1 MSVRLYVLAFLIT
14 TISFALVPTGLT
26 AEEWVF
32 VDLKPKA
39 NSRLDQQWWTG
50 EKAASTL
57 SFLPIGKTEDFAG
70 PNDKKVKFKIEK
82 ECVVV
87 FGTNAAK
94 WPKKI
99 AGIKTDP
106 KVQKV
111 SFVYF
116 LHATGW
122 EDNAAPSYKF
132 IMHYDDNSKAELEM
146 QSGINSDDWC
156 HDDSKLQD
164 KNSVWGWIKKEGA
177 PCGHAGLITTKW
189 KNPKPNKGIVSIDI
203 ESLGT
208 GAVPVIADITLGDV
222 LLNVDVQKKL
232 TTKWGVLKGRI

>member
-1 MSVRLYVLAFLIT
+1 MSVRLYVLALIT
-14 TISFALVPTGLT
+14 TFSFILVSAGLT

-70 PNDKKVKFKIEK
+70 PDDKDVKFKIEK

-99 AGIKTDP
+99 TGIKTDP

-122 EDNAAPSYKF
+122 EDNGAPSYKF
-132 IMHYDDNSKAELEM
+132 IIHYDDNSKAELEM

-164 KNSVWGWIKKEGA
+164 KNSVWGWVKKEGA
-177 PCGHAGLITTKW
+177 PCGHAGLITTRW
-189 KNPKPNKGIVSIDI
+189 KSPKPNKGIVSIDI

-208 GAVPVIADITLGDV
+208 GAVPVIAGITLGDV
-222 LLNVDVQKKL
+222 LLNVDAQQKL
-232 TTKWGVLKGRI
+232 TTKWGTLKGGI

>member
-1 MSVRLYVLAFLIT
+1 MSVRLYVLAFLII
-14 TISFALVPTGLT
+14 TISFVLGPTGLI

-94 WPKKI
+94 WPKKLLVLKQI
-99 AGIKTDP
+99 P
-106 KVQKV
+106 KYRKLA
-111 SFVYF
+111 SSIFF
-116 LHATGW
+116 MPRDG
-122 EDNAAPSYKF
+122 K
-132 IMHYDDNSKAELEM
+132 IMPL
-146 QSGINSDDWC
+146 
-156 HDDSKLQD
+156 
-164 KNSVWGWIKKEGA
+164 
-177 PCGHAGLITTKW
+177 
-189 KNPKPNKGIVSIDI
+189 
-203 ESLGT
+203 
-208 GAVPVIADITLGDV
+208 PVIS
-222 LLNVDVQKKL
+222 LLCTMM
-232 TTKWGVLKGRI
+232 TTVKQS

>member
-1 MSVRLYVLAFLIT
+1 MSARLYVLAFLIT

-57 SFLPIGKTEDFAG
+57 SFLPIGKTEDFTG

-99 AGIKTDP
+99 AG
-106 KVQKV
+106 
-111 SFVYF
+111 
-116 LHATGW
+116 TG
-122 EDNAAPSYKF
+122 A
-132 IMHYDDNSKAELEM
+132 
-146 QSGINSDDWC
+146 
-156 HDDSKLQD
+156 HDD
-164 KNSVWGWIKKEGA
+164 G
-177 PCGHAGLITTKW
+177 
-189 KNPKPNKGIVSIDI
+189 
-203 ESLGT
+203 
-208 GAVPVIADITLGDV
+208 
-222 LLNVDVQKKL
+222 
-232 TTKWGVLKGRI
+232 

>member
-1 MSVRLYVLAFLIT
+1 MSARLYVLAFLIT

-26 AEEWVF
+26 AEEWVS

-57 SFLPIGKTEDFAG
+57 SFLPIGKTEDFTG

-99 AGIKTDP
+99 AGFG
-106 KVQKV
+106 VR
-111 SFVYF
+111 
-116 LHATGW
+116 
-122 EDNAAPSYKF
+122 ED
-132 IMHYDDNSKAELEM
+132 
-146 QSGINSDDWC
+146 GGRRW
-156 HDDSKLQD
+156 
-164 KNSVWGWIKKEGA
+164 
-177 PCGHAGLITTKW
+177 
-189 KNPKPNKGIVSIDI
+189 
-203 ESLGT
+203 GT
-208 GAVPVIADITLGDV
+208 GSTRGRRFKRTLS
-222 LLNVDVQKKL
+222 
-232 TTKWGVLKGRI
+232 